1 MSPSLFSKKPPK
13 PAQYI
18 TIVSGLPRSGTSMMI
33 QMLKVGGIEPVTD
46 NLRLADESNP
56 KGYYEFE
63 RVKKLKE
70 GDTEWVKSAA
80 GKSVKVISALLDGLP
95 AGYQYRVVFMQRN
108 MDEILASQKQ
118 MLISRGEPVDKVSD
132 EQLAEI
138 FQKHL
143 QKTAAWLASQP
154 NVQVLYIN
162 YNDMLKDPSPSLKR
176 VNQFLDGKLNLEEM
190 AGVID
195 KNLYRQRK
203 P

>member
-13 PAQYI
+13 PAPYI
-18 TIVSGLPRSGTSMMI
+18 TVVSGLPRSGTSMMI

-95 AGYQYRVVFMQRN
+95 PGYQYRVVFMQRN

-118 MLISRGEPVDKVSD
+118 MLISRGEPVDRVSD

-143 QKTAAWLASQP
+143 QKTAAWLADQP
-154 NVQVLYIN
+154 NMQVIYIN
-162 YNDMLKDPSPSLKR
+162 YNDMLKDPSPSLKG

-203 P
+203 S

>member
-1 MSPSLFSKKPPK
+1 MSPSLFSKKPVK
-13 PAQYI
+13 PPQYI

-63 RVKKLKE
+63 RVKKLKD
-70 GDTEWVKSAA
+70 GDTQWVKSAT

-95 AGYQYRVVFMQRN
+95 PGYQYRIVFMQRN

-118 MLISRGEPVDKVSD
+118 MLISRGEPADRVSD

-138 FQKHL
+138 FLKHL
-143 QKTAAWLASQP
+143 QKTAAWLAGQP
-154 NVQVLYIN
+154 NMQVLYIN
-162 YNDMLKDPSPSLKR
+162 YNDMLKDPSPSMKQ
-176 VNQFLDGKLNLEEM
+176 VNQFLDGKLNVEEM

-203 P
+203 S

>member
-1 MSPSLFSKKPPK
+1 MSPSLFSKKPTK
-13 PAQYI
+13 PTQYI
-18 TIVSGLPRSGTSMMI
+18 TVVSGLPRSGTSMMI

-63 RVKKLKE
+63 RVKKLKD
-70 GDTEWVKSAA
+70 GDTQWVKSAT

-95 AGYQYRVVFMQRN
+95 PGYQYRIVFMQRN

-118 MLISRGEPVDKVSD
+118 MLINRGEPADRVSD

-143 QKTAAWLASQP
+143 QKTTAWLAGQS
-154 NVQVLYIN
+154 NMQVLYIN
-162 YNDMLKDPSPSLKR
+162 YNNMLKDPSPSLKQ
-176 VNQFLDGKLNLEEM
+176 VNQFLDGKLNVEEM

-203 P
+203 S

>member
-1 MSPSLFSKKPPK
+1 MSPSLFSKKPTK
-13 PAQYI
+13 PTQYI
-18 TIVSGLPRSGTSMMI
+18 TVVSGLPRSGTSMMI

-63 RVKKLKE
+63 RVKKLKD
-70 GDTEWVKSAA
+70 GDTQWVKSAT

-95 AGYQYRVVFMQRN
+95 PGYQYRIVFMQRN

-118 MLISRGEPVDKVSD
+118 MLINRGEPADRVSD

-143 QKTAAWLASQP
+143 QKTTAWLAGQP
-154 NVQVLYIN
+154 NMQVLYIN
-162 YNDMLKDPSPSLKR
+162 YNDMLKDPSPSLKQ
-176 VNQFLDGKLNLEEM
+176 VNQFLDGKLNVEEM

-203 P
+203 S

>member
-13 PAQYI
+13 PPQYI

-46 NLRLADESNP
+46 NQRLADESNP

-70 GDTEWVKSAA
+70 GDIEWIKSAA

-95 AGYQYRVVFMQRN
+95 PGYQYRVVFMQRD

-118 MLISRGEPVDKVSD
+118 MLINRGEPADKVSD

-143 QKTAAWLASQP
+143 QKTAAWLAVQP
-154 NVQVLYIN
+154 NMQAIYIN

-176 VNQFLDGKLNLEEM
+176 VNQFLDGKLNLKEM

-203 P
+203 S